1 MRLLVLVVQVCLT
14 LRSVQPRDS
23 RPNIILILTD
33 DQVTSVSEC
42 LMSQVSLA
50 FLSGC
55 RTRLTGLHA
64 SPAPAPGLPG
74 SDLQEWL
81 REHSDVLPLQILHAD
96 RYSLYFDV

>member
-1 MRLLVLVVQVCLT
+1 MIAILQDSTDNMRLLVLVVQVCLT

-50 FLSGC
+50 F
-55 RTRLTGLHA
+55 
-64 SPAPAPGLPG
+64 P
-74 SDLQEWL
+74 L
-81 REHSDVLPLQILHAD
+81 RM
-96 RYSLYFDV
+96 